1 MPPQLVAFH
10 FEDWHDPVWDVD
22 YEPGGHFQHY
32 LARTEWQE
40 ARRRWVNG
48 EEWPPALESPRPVAG
63 GSVYTSPV
71 GEEPRQGATPHLNR
85 AAVEHRARP
94 IKLH

>member
-1 MPPQLVAFH
+1 MPQPLVEFH
-10 FEDWHDPVWDVD
+10 FEDWHDLAWDAD

-40 ARRRWVNG
+40 ARRRWMAG
-48 EEWPPALESPRPVAG
+48 EDWQPLIEPPRPVQRESAN
-63 GSVYTSPV
+63 TTPV
-71 GEEPRQGATPHLNR
+71 RQEPGQGDPPQVNR
-85 AAVEHRARP
+85 GPTEYRSRP